1 MISGVSGFCK
11 EPSLKLE
18 PCAGK
23 LACTVLRGLG
33 GGNVTLLP
41 DAEPALTLKKMD
53 RIVMMVSNDK
63 AQWLLSSESEFM
75 SQIKNGG
82 SEN

>member
-1 MISGVSGFCK
+1 MASGVTGFCK

-33 GGNVTLLP
+33 GGNATLLP
-41 DAEPALTLKKMD
+41 D
-53 RIVMMVSNDK
+53 
-63 AQWLLSSESEFM
+63 
-75 SQIKNGG
+75 GG
-82 SEN
+82 AAPYP